1 MKINICS
8 SNSFLSYKLVMF
20 LIYIYILITHSFD
33 LHCLLHY
40 KCFQMVDLCRSF
52 MLEAKWFYTG
62 YKPSFQ
68 EYIENAWISIAAP
81 VVLVHAYFL
90 VTNPITTEALECL
103 EGYPDI
109 IRWSSLIVRLTD
121 DLGTSK
127 VRMLQI
133 ASSACIQY
141 MITPKYT
148 HLMPGLIPGLFG
160 NKL

>member
-1 MKINICS
+1 
-8 SNSFLSYKLVMF
+8 
-20 LIYIYILITHSFD
+20 
-33 LHCLLHY
+33 
-40 KCFQMVDLCRSF
+40 MVDLCRSF

-90 VTNPITTEALECL
+90 VTNPITKEALECL

-127 VRMLQI
+127 VRVLQI
-133 ASSACIQY
+133 ASSHACIQY
-141 MITPKYT
+141 MITPKYIYT
-148 HLMPGLIPGLFG
+148 SNALIPGLFE
-160 NKL
+160 NKQMQICGRFAASSKLRHIYIYLPNCIIEGKKNLKKKKQAT